1 MSSVDGERPNAS
13 ATHAA
18 ADESEMMSDMPPALP
33 HAAAD
38 GENTHVSADKSEMM
52 SDMPPVLP
60 HAAAAADGENA
71 HVPADES
78 EMMPPALPREYA
90 CIFA

>member
-33 HAAAD
+33 HAAA
-38 GENTHVSADKSEMM
+38 
-52 SDMPPVLP
+52 
-60 HAAAAADGENA
+60 AADGENA